1 MVTRRFILGIAF
13 ALFATLSGA
22 RSVQAQELPTLS
34 DATLTSYAQAHA
46 QLLQIRDL
54 IHVELAKS
62 SNKTEEAQHEIW
74 HEMREK
80 VLAVYEAHG
89 FREEDYDAI
98 TFVLSIDQAQQDRFR
113 EIQGQVAQ
121 P

>member
-1 MVTRRFILGIAF
+1 MLTRRFALGIALAF
-13 ALFATLSGA
+13 VATFSAARAL
-22 RSVQAQELPTLS
+22 QAQEIPTLS
-34 DATLTSYAQAHA
+34 DETLTSYAQAHA

-74 HEMREK
+74 HQMRERI
-80 VLAVYEAHG
+80 LAVYEEHG

-113 EIQGQVAQ
+113 EIQGQVAR